1 MCLVAVSKIQV
12 ETTGSPDVKAAGTGV
27 LQAFK
32 NVTTVMIPPPSDGVR
47 QGSEGESLT
56 VTGNDI
62 TRHNSDMKLATAF
75 INILFASNVIN
86 IHVPILLLKG

>member
-1 MCLVAVSKIQV
+1 M
-12 ETTGSPDVKAAGTGV
+12 KAAGTGV

-56 VTGNDI
+56 VTGYDI
-62 TRHNSDMKLATAF
+62 TRHNSDYK
-75 INILFASNVIN
+75 
-86 IHVPILLLKG
+86 

>member
-62 TRHNSDMKLATAF
+62 KRHNSDEKLVTAF
-75 INILFASNVIN
+75 INILFATNV
-86 IHVPILLLKG
+86 